1 MSVDGHVQAAAGD
14 GQVALRELLRHGRHF
29 HADAC
34 VGAAR
39 RANGGSH
46 YLGKLGP
53 RGLEPDGVGVGN
65 VVPDDIE
72 VLAGGVQAG
81 QALLKTHGVLLLT
94 RYEAGWCYTKA
105 LIWL

>member
-1 MSVDGHVQAAAGD
+1 MP
-14 GQVALRELLRHGRHF
+14 ALEPP
-29 HADAC
+29 D
-34 VGAAR
+34 

-46 YLGKLGP
+46 HLANSA
-53 RGLEPDGVGVGN
+53 REALEPDGVGVGN
-65 VVPDDIE
+65 VVPDDVE